1 LHVRRTSPCRCYH
14 HSDTRADRIQTC
26 VDWQHSRKSS
36 ATRAVLGSRSPVT
49 SARARETSN
58 RASKTSSRI
67 TAVKAALTGGIAI
80 VVALIAAIVAL
91 SPGPLLLGTVGR
103 SACRGENGGI
113 ALVPPSC
120 RPRQRIVISR
130 AISHANKGRSRQIPD
145 RCLACAGIEEQVIGL
160 AIAIKVRHTNY
171 SPTSRKSGSVGAG
184 DKSIVVQVPDRRAC
198 RPRYF
203 YLKREVL
210 VRSGSPRPFVGARC
224 YA

>member
-1 LHVRRTSPCRCYH
+1 MGDLHVRKTSPCRCYH

-91 SPGPLLLGTVGR
+91 SPGPLLLGTVGG
-103 SACRGENGGI
+103 SACRAENGGHT
-113 ALVPPSC
+113 LSPPDLA
-120 RPRQRIVISR
+120 RRD
-130 AISHANKGRSRQIPD
+130 KGLLSFVWSV
-145 RCLACAGIEEQVIGL
+145 LASIGQTKSAG
-160 AIAIKVRHTNY
+160 KN
-171 SPTSRKSGSVGAG
+171 
-184 DKSIVVQVPDRRAC
+184 
-198 RPRYF
+198 
-203 YLKREVL
+203 
-210 VRSGSPRPFVGARC
+210 
-224 YA
+224 